1 VSVRR
6 WVDGVKKLKS
16 KRLRRMLK
24 IWLSV
29 HDMLHIVS
37 LSFIHLRQNRLE
49 REEMRD
55 RREKKN
61 RLKRERINR
70 REEMGDM

>member
-1 VSVRR
+1 
-6 WVDGVKKLKS
+6 
-16 KRLRRMLK
+16 MLK